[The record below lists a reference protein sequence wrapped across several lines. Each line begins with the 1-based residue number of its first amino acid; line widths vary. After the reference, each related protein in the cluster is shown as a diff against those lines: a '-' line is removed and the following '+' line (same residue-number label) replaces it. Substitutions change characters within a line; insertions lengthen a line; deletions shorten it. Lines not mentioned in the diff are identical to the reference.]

1 MDQRERV
8 VLLSLLSGVGVMT
21 LPEFKPTPFDL
32 ERLKS
37 SIVEVESISD
47 KIPANLKEN
56 LICLMTIIKR
66 SLLSPLLKE
75 ESSEASPLE
84 AELPMKD
91 ALAVAWGL
99 VLEISNAMP
108 KN

>member
-56 LICLMTIIKR
+56 LICLMTIIKEFI
-66 SLLSPLLKE
+66 LPPLLKK
-75 ESSEASPLE
+75 
-84 AELPMKD
+84 ELPMKD
-91 ALAVAWGL
+91 TLAMAWVL